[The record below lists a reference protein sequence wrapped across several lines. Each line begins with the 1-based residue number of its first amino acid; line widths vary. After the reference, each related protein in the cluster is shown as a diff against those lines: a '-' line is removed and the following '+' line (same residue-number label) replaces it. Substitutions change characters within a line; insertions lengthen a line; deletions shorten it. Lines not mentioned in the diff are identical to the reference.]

1 MMVMFQRFDTAPS
14 LSPDEAMIVGG
25 LVILGG
31 IALFA
36 GMLLLTRW
44 LARR

>member
-1 MMVMFQRFDTAPS
+1 MFQRFNTAPT
-14 LSPDEAMIVGG
+14 LTPDEAMIVGG

-31 IALFA
+31 IALFIA
-36 GMLLLTRW
+36 VIYATRW

>member
-1 MMVMFQRFDTAPS
+1 MFQRFDTAPT
-14 LSPDEAMIVGG
+14 LTPDEAMIVGG

-31 IALFA
+31 ILLFA
-36 GMLLLTRW
+36 AVLWLTRW

>member
-1 MMVMFQRFDTAPS
+1 MFQRFDTAPT
-14 LSPDEAMIVGG
+14 LTPDEAMIVGG

-31 IALFA
+31 IALFV
-36 GMLLLTRW
+36 GVLYVTRW